1 MTEETRVSMD
11 SDMQTS
17 SNNPSIQGS
26 IPRIKIDLK
35 DKFDP
40 EAIEKE
46 KADLAVDWLQFV
58 ISCSQKYSGRTR
70 LCTHNKCAR

>member
-46 KADLAVDWLQFV
+46 KADLAVD
-58 ISCSQKYSGRTR
+58 
-70 LCTHNKCAR
+70 